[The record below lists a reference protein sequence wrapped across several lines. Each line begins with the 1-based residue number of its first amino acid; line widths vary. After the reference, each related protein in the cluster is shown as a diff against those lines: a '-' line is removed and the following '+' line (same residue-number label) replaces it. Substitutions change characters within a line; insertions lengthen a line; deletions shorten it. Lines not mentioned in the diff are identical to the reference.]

1 MFFFTPLKKHCVH
14 YVLKRVFLSSYIF
27 YFRQNG
33 HKVNNKCGTSCGQ
46 CGLRG
51 QKRVV
56 VCDHSLLIYI
66 PYTFLVIAY
75 RIKFLGLHILLQT
88 HHIFFA
94 SCSNFFSLY
103 FVMVK
108 KWITGTFPLYFCL
121 YILVNSS

>member
-88 HHIFFA
+88 HHIFRQLLQLL
-94 SCSNFFSLY
+94 SLY

>member
-88 HHIFFA
+88 HHFAA

>member
-1 MFFFTPLKKHCVH
+1 M
-14 YVLKRVFLSSYIF
+14 LKRVFLSSYIF

-66 PYTFLVIAY
+66 FPFTIPVNSY
-75 RIKFLGLHILLQT
+75 RIKFLELHILLQT
-88 HHIFFA
+88 HRILLPVVPISF
-94 SCSNFFSLY
+94 
-103 FVMVK
+103 
-108 KWITGTFPLYFCL
+108 L
-121 YILVNSS
+121 YIWLW

>member
-1 MFFFTPLKKHCVH
+1 FFFTPLKKHCVH

-51 QKRVV
+51 LRGQKRVV

-66 PYTFLVIAY
+66 PIYY
-75 RIKFLGLHILLQT
+75 PR
-88 HHIFFA
+88 
-94 SCSNFFSLY
+94 
-103 FVMVK
+103 
-108 KWITGTFPLYFCL
+108 
-121 YILVNSS
+121 